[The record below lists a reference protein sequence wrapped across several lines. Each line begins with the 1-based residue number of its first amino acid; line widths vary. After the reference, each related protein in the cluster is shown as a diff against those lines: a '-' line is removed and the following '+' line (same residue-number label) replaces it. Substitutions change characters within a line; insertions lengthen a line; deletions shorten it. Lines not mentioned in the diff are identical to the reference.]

1 MKMKK
6 TLLGLIVLLVMTA
19 CTSGESPASIQ
30 GQWKLVSFGGPAAQ
44 FTVDPEIETSIE
56 FNAEGQLNG
65 NVGCNGFGGEYTV
78 DGNTLTFGP
87 IMATLMFCEA
97 VAEQESITLA
107 VFQEK
112 ATFELDGNTLTVTSA
127 DGASFI
133 VLERK

>member
-1 MKMKK
+1 MKNILFS
-6 TLLGLIVLLVMTA
+6 LLVLLTLSA
-19 CTSGESPASIQ
+19 CTGGASASVE
-30 GQWKLVSFGGPAAQ
+30 GQWKLVSLGGPATQ
-44 FTVDPEIETSIE
+44 LTVDPEIETLIE
-56 FNAEGQLNG
+56 FTQGNLNG

-87 IMATLMFCEA
+87 IMSTMMFCEEVA
-97 VAEQESITLA
+97 VQESVTLS
-107 VFQEK
+107 VLQEK

>member
-1 MKMKK
+1 MKK
-6 TLLGLIVLLVMTA
+6 ILISLLMMFVLAA
-19 CTSGESPASIQ
+19 CAGGESPASIQ
-30 GQWKLVSFGGPAAQ
+30 GSWGLASFGGPAAQ

-56 FNAEGQLNG
+56 FNTEGQLNG

-87 IMATLMFCEA
+87 IMSTLMFCEA

-112 ATFELDGNTLTVTSA
+112 ATFELDGNTLTITSA